1 MKTIKE
7 LTGLEMPKFEEY
19 LEEQERN
26 GEDDCYDAYIANL
39 EAYAFSL
46 ENYIMVE
53 ERKKEGGKMDA
64 KEKKRIGDLN
74 IIYNDL
80 KDIADLNTRA
90 IDLNNNMYIMLADS
104 PRVYTDEAVINVLRE
119 QWYDALHRQEQ
130 IIMNLQSY
138 INSRIKDKEQNNG

>member
-7 LTGLEMPKFEEY
+7 ITGLEFPEY
-19 LEEQERN
+19 EVHVGSTEI
-26 GEDDCYDAYIANL
+26 DDLSAYVANL

-46 ENYIMVE
+46 ESYITKE
-53 ERKKEGGKMDA
+53 EQKKEGGKMDA

-90 IDLNNNMYIMLADS
+90 IDLNNNMYIMLA
-104 PRVYTDEAVINVLRE
+104 RMYTDEAVLDVLRE
-119 QWYDALHRQEQ
+119 QWYDVLHRQEQ

-138 INSRIKDKEQNNG
+138 VNGRIRDKE

>member
-1 MKTIKE
+1 MNEIKE
-7 LTGLEMPKFEEY
+7 LTGLEFPKYEVHVGSAET
-19 LEEQERN
+19 
-26 GEDDCYDAYIANL
+26 DDLSAYVANL
-39 EAYAFSL
+39 EAYAFGL

-53 ERKKEGGKMDA
+53 EQKKEGGKMDA

-104 PRVYTDEAVINVLRE
+104 PRVYTDGAVLDVLRE
-119 QWYDALHRQEQ
+119 QWYDVLHRQEQ

-138 INSRIKDKEQNNG
+138 VNGRIRDKEQRNG

>member
-7 LTGLEMPKFEEY
+7 ITGLEFPKYEAHVGSTEI
-19 LEEQERN
+19 
-26 GEDDCYDAYIANL
+26 DDLSAYVANL

-46 ENYIMVE
+46 ESYITKE
-53 ERKKEGGKMDA
+53 EQKKEGGKMDA

-90 IDLNNNMYIMLADS
+90 IDLNNNMYIMLADN
-104 PRVYTDEAVINVLRE
+104 PRMYTDEEVLDVLRE
-119 QWYDALHRQEQ
+119 QWYDVLHRQEQ

-138 INSRIKDKEQNNG
+138 VNGRIRDKE